1 MTVRSWKVEDDG
13 NLTEVS
19 SFSGEDKEVY
29 IVAIESIRK
38 LFLWKGNSSPI
49 RRKFIGSRSMND
61 LRKTEYGF
69 HYNVVVVEQG
79 DEPDEFRR
87 GVGGDVLSSAPSTSA
102 EVSSVNPRDMAQE
115 QDVVKQLSSSGVT
128 SHHPSRYSPP
138 PSSSDLQDQ
147 TGVDIKAPSGMQKM
161 GAPGRRPTATI
172 LTQMEMLSKDDVSTE
187 DVVKIEKQVTE
198 AVRER
203 NIEDSFKILRELGSP
218 QGYTRDLVIVGSK
231 AFREVS
237 ENNFE
242 ELDEPMDGV
251 FMVHDFIPRIIAEN
265 GIVKIVELLKPT
277 GEEIEDTA
285 LEQNIG
291 DLVDLFGIDIDM

>member
-13 NLTEVS
+13 NLQEVS
-19 SFSGEDKEVY
+19 GFNGEDDEVY

-87 GVGGDVLSSAPSTSA
+87 GVGGESLSSISASSA
-102 EVSSVNPRDMAQE
+102 EVSGVNPRDMAQE
-115 QDVVKQLSSSGVT
+115 QDVVKQLSSSSVST
-128 SHHPSRYSPP
+128 HSSSRYSPP
-138 PSSSDLQDQ
+138 PKASEFQDHS
-147 TGVDIKAPSGMQKM
+147 GMDVEAPSEIKKM

-172 LTQMEMLSKDDVSTE
+172 LTQMEILSKEDVTTE
-187 DVVKIEKQVTE
+187 EVVKIEKQVTE

-203 NIEDSFKILRELGSP
+203 NIEDNFKILRELGSP

-231 AFREVS
+231 PFREVS
-237 ENNFE
+237 PDKFE
-242 ELDEPMDGV
+242 ELEEPMDGV

-277 GEEIEDTA
+277 GEEIEESG

-291 DLVDLFGIDIDM
+291 DLLDMFGIDIEM

>member
-13 NLTEVS
+13 NLEEVS
-19 SFSGEDKEVY
+19 SFQGEDNEVY

-38 LFLWKGNSSPI
+38 LFLWKGTSSPI

-79 DEPDEFRR
+79 DEPNEFRS
-87 GVGGDVLSSAPSTSA
+87 GVGGDVLSAPAATSA
-102 EVSSVNPRDMAQE
+102 EALGVNPRDMADE
-115 QDVVKQLSSSGVT
+115 QDVVKQLSSTSVT

-138 PSSSDLQDQ
+138 PKTSDLQDSSPSVE
-147 TGVDIKAPSGMQKM
+147 TPSAIKKM
-161 GAPGRRPTATI
+161 GAPGRRPAATI
-172 LTQMEMLSKDDVSTE
+172 LTQMDMLSQDVTTE
-187 DVVKIEKQVTE
+187 DVIKIEKQVSE

-203 NIEDSFKILRELGSP
+203 SIEDSFKILRELGSP
-218 QGYTRDLVIVGSK
+218 QGYTRDLVIVGNK

-237 ENNFE
+237 ENKFE

-251 FMVHDFIPRIIAEN
+251 FMVHDFVPRIIAEN

-277 GEEIEDTA
+277 GEEIKDTA
-285 LEQNIG
+285 LEQNIT
-291 DLVDLFGIDIDM
+291 DLIDMFGIDIDM

>member
-13 NLTEVS
+13 NLEEVS
-19 SFSGEDKEVY
+19 GFNGEDNEVY

-61 LRKTEYGF
+61 LRKSEYGF

-87 GVGGDVLSSAPSTSA
+87 GVGGEVLSSASGVGAVDPSI
-102 EVSSVNPRDMAQE
+102 NPRDMADE
-115 QDVVKQLSSSGVT
+115 QDVVKQLSSSGSAT
-128 SHHPSRYSPP
+128 HHPSRYSPP
-138 PSSSDLQDQ
+138 PKASEFQDHS
-147 TGVDIKAPSGMQKM
+147 GLDDGAPSEIKKM
-161 GAPGRRPTATI
+161 GAPGRRPVATI
-172 LTQMEMLSKDDVSTE
+172 LTQMEMLSKEDVSNE

-203 NIEDSFKILRELGSP
+203 SIENSFKILRELETP
-218 QGYTRDLVIVGSK
+218 QEYTRNLVIVGNK

-237 ENNFE
+237 PDKFE

-291 DLVDLFGIDIDM
+291 DLLDMFGIDIDM

>member
-1 MTVRSWKVEDDG
+1 
-13 NLTEVS
+13 
-19 SFSGEDKEVY
+19 
-29 IVAIESIRK
+29 
-38 LFLWKGNSSPI
+38 
-49 RRKFIGSRSMND
+49 MND

-87 GVGGDVLSSAPSTSA
+87 GVGGELLTSAPSAADASA
-102 EVSSVNPRDMAQE
+102 VNPRDMAQE
-115 QDVVKQLSSSGVT
+115 QDVVKQLSSSSSST
-128 SHHPSRYSPP
+128 HHPSRYSPP
-138 PSSSDLQDQ
+138 PKASEF
-147 TGVDIKAPSGMQKM
+147 VDHSGLDDGAPSEIKKM
-161 GAPGRRPTATI
+161 GAPGRRPVATI
-172 LTQMEMLSKDDVSTE
+172 LTQMEMLSKDDVTTE

-203 NIEDSFKILRELGSP
+203 SIEDSFKILRELGSP
-218 QGYTRDLVIVGSK
+218 QGYTRDLVIVGNK

-237 ENNFE
+237 ENQFE

-251 FMVHDFIPRIIAEN
+251 FMVHDFVPRIIAEN

-285 LEQNIG
+285 LEQNIA
-291 DLVDLFGIDIDM
+291 DLLDMFGIDIDM